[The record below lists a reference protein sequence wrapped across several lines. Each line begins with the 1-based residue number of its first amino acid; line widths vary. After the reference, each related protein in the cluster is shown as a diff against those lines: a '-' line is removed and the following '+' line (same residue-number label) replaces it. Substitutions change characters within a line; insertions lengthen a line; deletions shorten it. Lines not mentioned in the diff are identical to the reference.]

1 MRSTGIFAAVG
12 ELLVKVLL
20 KASVTNVDLLSSGK
34 PKIYPVIASYNTTE
48 FEKMLRIKRDR
59 NIVNTFNMLEL
70 LKE

>member
-34 PKIYPVIASYNTTE
+34 TTLVYSYKTAVHTKLLYILKNIKDKI
-48 FEKMLRIKRDR
+48 
-59 NIVNTFNMLEL
+59 
-70 LKE
+70 